1 MSGDVAHR
9 EGRRNERLRVLIA
22 DDHPSVRENLRYL
35 LNAETDLDVVA
46 IAKDGTSA
54 IQLAR
59 DLRPDVTVLDY
70 NLPILDGLSVA
81 RVLRRECIKSRVILY
96 TMDREACARAA
107 RAGVDECVTK
117 DDAPAVLIDAIRR
130 PLRPGSRRGVD
141 VLIVEDDA
149 ETRRLMRMAL
159 EDEGLDTVSVGDGF
173 DALVECE
180 RRTPRV
186 VVLDLGLPTMSGEE
200 FVTAYRRMPVHDAP
214 LVVVSGGRDARQVA
228 AKLGAAAFI
237 AKPFL
242 IPELSEAVRRVAY
255 T

>member
-1 MSGDVAHR
+1 MTGDVAHR
-9 EGRRNERLRVLIA
+9 VDRRTEKLRVLVA

-35 LNAETDLDVVA
+35 LNAEADLEVVA
-46 IAKDGTSA
+46 VAKDGTSA
-54 IQLAR
+54 IQLAG

-70 NLPILDGLSVA
+70 NLSVLDGLSVA
-81 RVLRRECIKSRVILY
+81 RVLRREGIKSRVILY

-107 RAGVDECVTK
+107 RSGVECVSK

-141 VLIVEDDA
+141 VLIVEDDT

-214 LVVVSGGRDARQVA
+214 LVVVSGARDARQVA
-228 AKLGAAAFI
+228 DKLGAAAFI

-242 IPELSEAVRRVAY
+242 IPELSETVRRVAY